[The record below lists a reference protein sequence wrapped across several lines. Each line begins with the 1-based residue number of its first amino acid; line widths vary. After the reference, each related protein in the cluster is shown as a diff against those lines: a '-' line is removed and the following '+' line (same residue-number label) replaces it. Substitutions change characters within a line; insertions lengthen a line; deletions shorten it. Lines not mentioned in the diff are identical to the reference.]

1 MSFSMISAHT
11 AECVLF
17 SIQQADGI
25 TPNIRARSLFPYD
38 DADDNVQNW
47 CMVLLLRWLSAF
59 DLSLNSFGRTRD
71 MPPNGRPYGKGE
83 DLCFLPADWWWMDVF
98 IIRDSTWI
106 DDDDGICCLAWR
118 RSMSIVASTLPLM
131 LFIHFEW
138 ISRWR
143 RAVMAVSHHQM
154 DMRHVRQSCQSG
166 NGVPHMHTSVGL
178 FKNGSLF
185 IFFFRFF
192 IGRVRWMDAAWLF
205 LSTSQTR
212 FSLHFSS
219 FHFRI
224 YFFFSICVHKK
235 KKVFLICA
243 LRMRENAI
251 DLENKMLMLGAGC
264 DSGWNYCVRQVW
276 IIVQQFWITVDRR
289 GGLP

>member
-185 IFFFRFF
+185 IFFFDFLLVVF
-192 IGRVRWMDAAWLF
+192 AGWMLPGCSCRPHKHVSLCIF
-205 LSTSQTR
+205 LLSTFVFIF
-212 FSLHFSS
+212 FSLFVST
-219 FHFRI
+219 
-224 YFFFSICVHKK
+224 KK
-235 KKVFLICA
+235 KKCFWFVHWECGKMPLIWKIRCW
-243 LRMRENAI
+243 
-251 DLENKMLMLGAGC
+251 C
-264 DSGWNYCVRQVW
+264 
-276 IIVQQFWITVDRR
+276 
-289 GGLP
+289 